1 MLAWGCS
8 PHPARVSVP
17 DRTPATLAGVPE
29 DDLFAQRR
37 RKVDE
42 LAALG
47 VPAYNVDFKP
57 TATLGDARR
66 QAPAG
71 SDAGEGPAVAVAGR
85 IMSLRPMGGMAFAH
99 IEDEDARLQVWL
111 KSDRLDQAQWKVVE
125 LLDLGD
131 IVGVRGPMV
140 RTRRGEPSVLADE
153 VVLLVKALRPPP
165 EKWHGLQDTETRLR
179 KRYLDLLS
187 SAEQRRHFAA
197 RSRVV
202 RSVRRTLDS
211 RGYLEVETPILQLLA
226 GGASAR
232 PFRTHWNALDTDVFL
247 RIAIELHL
255 KRLLVGGYRRVYE
268 IGRVFRNEG
277 LSPRHNPEFTM
288 LEAYE
293 AFGDYHTMREL
304 TEAIIVDAANAVGPL
319 PAAEGG
325 DAPCDNPLARRL
337 EGRPID
343 LTPPFRTAP
352 MAELIAEHA
361 GFDPVAAWDDGSLR
375 TRAESLGVVL
385 QPGMGD
391 GAVFMEI
398 YEQKVEHRLWD
409 PTFVLDYPAEV
420 SPLARRRRD
429 DPRFVERFELVVAG
443 RELANAF
450 SELNDPID
458 QRQRFEAQVRRR
470 AAGDEEAPP
479 LDEDFLEAIETGMP
493 PAGGLGIGVDRLTM
507 LLTDSPTIR
516 EVLLFPQMR
525 PEARTAPASPQDAQP
540 RIEFSADAFPVV
552 PEESG
557 Q

>member
-1 MLAWGCS
+1 
-8 PHPARVSVP
+8 
-17 DRTPATLAGVPE
+17 VPE
-29 DDLFAQRR
+29 DDLIAQRR

-47 VPAYNVDFKP
+47 VPSYNVDFKP
-57 TATLGDARR
+57 DATLDQARARLIAFEDEHGPPPADAPPDQGPR
-66 QAPAG
+66 
-71 SDAGEGPAVAVAGR
+71 EGPTVSVAGR
-85 IMSLRPMGGMAFAH
+85 IVQLRLQGKVAFAH
-99 IEDEDARLQVWL
+99 IEDEDTRLQLWL
-111 KSDRLDQAQWKVVE
+111 KSDRLGEQQWNLVR

-131 IVGVRGPMV
+131 IVAVRGPLT

-153 VVLLVKALRPPP
+153 VTLLVKALRPPP
-165 EKWHGLQDTETRLR
+165 EKFHGLQDTETRFR

-187 SAEQRRHFAA
+187 HAEQRRHFAT
-197 RSRVV
+197 RTRIVQ
-202 RSVRRTLDS
+202 SVRRTLDS
-211 RGYLEVETPILQLLA
+211 RGYLEVETPILLGLA

-232 PFRTHWNALDTDVFL
+232 PFRTHWNALDTDVYL

-255 KRLLVGGYRRVYE
+255 KRLLVGGYRAVYE
-268 IGRVFRNEG
+268 MGRVFRNEG

-293 AFGDYHTMREL
+293 AYADYNTMREL
-304 TEAIIVDAANAVGPL
+304 TEAIFVDAASAVGSL
-319 PAAEGG
+319 PASDDG
-325 DAPCDNPLARRL
+325 DADADATSNENPLLRRL
-337 EGRPID
+337 EGRPLD
-343 LTPPFRTAP
+343 LTPPFRTAR
-352 MAELIAEHA
+352 MADLIAQTCA
-361 GFDPVAAWDDGSLR
+361 FDPVQAWDDGTLR
-375 TRAESLGVVL
+375 RRAEDIGVVL
-385 QPGMGD
+385 APGMGD

-398 YEQKVEHRLWD
+398 YEQKVEHTLWD

-458 QRQRFEAQVRRR
+458 QRRRFEDQARRR

-493 PAGGLGIGVDRLTM
+493 PAGGLGVGIDRLVM
-507 LLTDSPTIR
+507 LLTDSPAIR

-525 PEARTAPASPQDAQP
+525 PQVAATQETAP
-540 RIEFSADAFPVV
+540 
-552 PEESG
+552 
-557 Q
+557 

>member
-1 MLAWGCS
+1 VAEG
-8 PHPARVSVP
+8 
-17 DRTPATLAGVPE
+17 
-29 DDLFAQRR
+29 DLLAQRR

-57 TATLGDARR
+57 DATLDEAR
-66 QAPAG
+66 QKLETWEAEQPPAAADEPG
-71 SDAGEGPAVAVAGR
+71 PREGPRVAVAGR
-85 IMSLRPMGGMAFAH
+85 VMQLRPQGGMAFAH
-99 IEDEDARLQVWL
+99 IEDEDTRLQIWL
-111 KSDRLDQAQWKVVE
+111 KSDRLGEQPWNLVK

-165 EKWHGLQDTETRLR
+165 EKWHGLQDTETRFR

-187 SAEQRRHFAA
+187 NVEQRRHFVT

-202 RSVRRTLDS
+202 QSVRRTLDT

-232 PFRTHWNALDTDVFL
+232 PFRSHWNALDTDVYL

-293 AFGDYHTMREL
+293 AYGDYNTMREL
-304 TEAIIVDAANAVGPL
+304 TEAIFVDAARAVGP
-319 PAAEGG
+319 A
-325 DAPCDNPLARRL
+325 DNPLQRSY
-337 EGRPID
+337 EGKSLD
-343 LTPPFRTAP
+343 LTPPFRTAR
-352 MAELIAEHA
+352 MADLIAHTV
-361 GFDPVAAWDDGSLR
+361 GFDPVAAWDEGTLR
-375 TRAESLGVVL
+375 QRAEQIGVVL
-385 QPGMGD
+385 APGMGD

-398 YEQKVEHRLWD
+398 YEQKVEHTLWD

-420 SPLARRRRD
+420 SPLARRRND

-458 QRQRFEAQVRRR
+458 QRRRFEEQVRKR
-470 AAGDEEAPP
+470 AAGDVEAPP

-493 PAGGLGIGVDRLTM
+493 PAGGLGVGIDRLVM
-507 LLTDSPTIR
+507 LLTDSPAIR

-525 PEARTAPASPQDAQP
+525 PQHESTKSVSPTEEPPTAEANSVSPNSFSPTEEPPPATAP
-540 RIEFSADAFPVV
+540 
-552 PEESG
+552 PEPT

>member
-1 MLAWGCS
+1 M
-8 PHPARVSVP
+8 
-17 DRTPATLAGVPE
+17 PE
-29 DDLFAQRR
+29 DDLIAQRR

-47 VPAYNVDFKP
+47 VPSYNVDFKP
-57 TATLGDARR
+57 DATLDAARR
-66 QAPAG
+66 LAPAEG
-71 SDAGEGPAVAVAGR
+71 EEGPALAVAGR
-85 IMSLRPMGGMAFAH
+85 IVQLRGQGKMVFAH
-99 IEDEDARLQVWL
+99 LDDGETRLQAWFRFDHVGE
-111 KSDRLDQAQWKVVE
+111 QGWKVVE

-131 IVGVRGPMV
+131 IVGVRGVMT
-140 RTRRGEPSVLADE
+140 RTRRGEPSLLVGELT
-153 VVLLVKALRPPP
+153 VLVKALRPPP
-165 EKWHGLQDTETRLR
+165 EKFHGLQDTETRYR

-187 SAEQRRHFAA
+187 HAEQRRHFAA

-202 RSVRRTLDS
+202 RSVRDTLDR

-232 PFRTHWNALDTDVFL
+232 PFRTHWNALDTDVYL

-293 AFGDYHTMREL
+293 AYGDYHTMREL
-304 TEAIIVDAANAVGPL
+304 TESIIVDAANAVGPL
-319 PAAEGG
+319 PRDGDGDTGEAAQEGG

-337 EGRPID
+337 EGRSLD
-343 LTPPFRTAP
+343 LTPPFRTAR
-352 MAELIAEHA
+352 MAELIAERA
-361 GFDPVAAWDDGSLR
+361 GFDPVAAWDDGTLR
-375 TRAESLGVVL
+375 QRAEQIGVELRV
-385 QPGMGD
+385 PGMGD

-398 YEQKVEHRLWD
+398 YEQKVEPTLWD

-458 QRQRFEAQVRRR
+458 QRQRFEDQVRKR

-493 PAGGLGIGVDRLTM
+493 PAGGMGMGIDRLVM
-507 LLTDSPTIR
+507 LLTDSAAIR
-516 EVLLFPQMR
+516 DVILFPQMR
-525 PEARTAPASPQDAQP
+525 PQVTQT
-540 RIEFSADAFPVV
+540 
-552 PEESG
+552 
-557 Q
+557 

>member
-1 MLAWGCS
+1 V
-8 PHPARVSVP
+8 PTVS
-17 DRTPATLAGVPE
+17 DN
-29 DDLFAQRR
+29 DLIAQRR

-47 VPAYNVDFKP
+47 VPAYNVDFQP
-57 TATLGDARR
+57 DATLEQARHKLVAWEAANPAPDGD
-66 QAPAG
+66 
-71 SDAGEGPAVAVAGR
+71 DAGPREGPVVTVAGR
-85 IMSLRPMGGMAFAH
+85 VMQLRAQGRMAFAH
-99 IEDEDARLQVWL
+99 IEDEDTRLQIWL
-111 KSDRLDQAQWKVVE
+111 RSDRLGDLPWSVVK
-125 LLDLGD
+125 LLDLCD

-140 RTRRGEPSVLADE
+140 RTRRGEPSVLAGE
-153 VVLLVKALRPPP
+153 LVLLVKSLRPPP
-165 EKWHGLQDTETRLR
+165 EKWHGLQDTETRFR

-187 SAEQRRHFAA
+187 HAEQRRHFIA
-197 RSRVV
+197 RSRIVK
-202 RSVRRTLDS
+202 SVRRSLDT

-232 PFRTHWNALDTDVFL
+232 PFRTHWNALDTDVYL

-293 AFGDYHTMREL
+293 AYGDYHTMREL
-304 TEAIIVDAANAVGPL
+304 TESIIVDAAGAIGPL
-319 PAAEGG
+319 PPEEGAG

-337 EGRPID
+337 EGRPLD
-343 LTPPFRTAP
+343 LTPPFRTAR
-352 MAELIAEHA
+352 MADLIAERV
-361 GFDPVAAWDDGSLR
+361 GFDPVAAWDDGTLR
-375 TRAESLGVVL
+375 RRAEDIGVEL
-385 QPGMGD
+385 RAGGMGD

-398 YEQKVEHRLWD
+398 YEQRVEHTIWD

-420 SPLARRRRD
+420 TPLARRRSD
-429 DPRFVERFELVVAG
+429 DDRFVERFELVVAG

-458 QRQRFEAQVRRR
+458 QRRRFEDQVRKR
-470 AAGDEEAPP
+470 AAGDEEATP

-493 PAGGLGIGVDRLTM
+493 PAGGLGIGIDRLVM
-507 LLTDSPTIR
+507 LLTDSPAIR

-525 PEARTAPASPQDAQP
+525 PQVATTREPAP
-540 RIEFSADAFPVV
+540 
-552 PEESG
+552 
-557 Q
+557 

>member
-1 MLAWGCS
+1 VAT
-8 PHPARVSVP
+8 VS
-17 DRTPATLAGVPE
+17 DN
-29 DDLFAQRR
+29 DLIAQRR

-57 TATLGDARR
+57 DATLEQARQNLETWEAQNPAPPDADA
-66 QAPAG
+66 QQGAG
-71 SDAGEGPAVAVAGR
+71 PREGPRVAVAGR
-85 IMSLRPMGGMAFAH
+85 VMQFRPQGGMAFAH
-99 IEDEDARLQVWL
+99 IEDEDTRLQIWL
-111 KSDRLDQAQWKVVE
+111 KSDRLGEQQWNVVK

-131 IVGVRGPMV
+131 IVAVRGPMV

-153 VVLLVKALRPPP
+153 VVLLVKSLRPPP

-187 SAEQRRHFAA
+187 SAEQRRHFAT
-197 RSRVV
+197 RSRIVQ
-202 RSVRRTLDS
+202 SVRRTLDA

-226 GGASAR
+226 GGASAK
-232 PFRTHWNALDTDVFL
+232 PFRTHWNALDTEVFL

-277 LSPRHNPEFTM
+277 LSTRHNPEFTM

-293 AFGDYHTMREL
+293 AYGDYDTMREL
-304 TEAIIVDAANAVGPL
+304 TEAIIVDAAR
-319 PAAEGG
+319 AAG
-325 DAPCDNPLARRL
+325 DQ
-337 EGRPID
+337 PID
-343 LTPPFRTAP
+343 LTPPFRSAR
-352 MAELIAEHA
+352 MADLIRERA
-361 GFDPVAAWDDGSLR
+361 GFDPVQAWDDGTLR
-375 TRAESLGVVL
+375 KRAEEIGVVL
-385 QPGMGD
+385 TPSMGD

-398 YEQKVEHRLWD
+398 YEQKVEHTLAE

-420 SPLARRRRD
+420 SPLARRRSD

-458 QRQRFEAQVRRR
+458 QRRRFEDQVRKR
-470 AAGDEEAPP
+470 AAGDEEAAP

-493 PAGGLGIGVDRLTM
+493 PAGGLGIGIDRLVM
-507 LLTDSPTIR
+507 LLTGSPAIR
-516 EVLLFPQMR
+516 DVMLFPQMR
-525 PEARTAPASPQDAQP
+525 PQPSQTPPPPPEQEPQQ
-540 RIEFSADAFPVV
+540 
-552 PEESG
+552 
-557 Q
+557 

>member
-1 MLAWGCS
+1 M
-8 PHPARVSVP
+8 P
-17 DRTPATLAGVPE
+17 DN
-29 DDLFAQRR
+29 DLFAQRR

-57 TATLGDARR
+57 DSTPEEARR
-66 QAPAG
+66 QLESWEAEHPA
-71 SDAGEGPAVAVAGR
+71 SPDDDAAQSPREGPRVAVAGR
-85 IMSLRPMGGMAFAH
+85 VMQLRPQGRMAFAH
-99 IEDEDARLQVWL
+99 IEDGDARLQVWL
-111 KSDRLDQAQWKVVE
+111 KSDRLGEKQWDLVK

-165 EKWHGLQDTETRLR
+165 EKWHGLQDTETRFR

-187 SAEQRRHFAA
+187 NAEQRRHF
-197 RSRVV
+197 V
-202 RSVRRTLDS
+202 RRTRIVQSVRRTLDA

-232 PFRTHWNALDTDVFL
+232 PFRSHWNALDTDVYL

-293 AFGDYHTMREL
+293 AYGDYDAMREL
-304 TEAIIVDAANAVGPL
+304 TEAIFVDAANAVGAQEPDGDPL
-319 PAAEGG
+319 
-325 DAPCDNPLARRL
+325 LRTL
-337 EGRPID
+337 EGRPLD
-343 LTPPFRTAP
+343 LTAPFRTAR
-352 MAELIAEHA
+352 MADLIGERT
-361 GFDPVAAWDDGSLR
+361 GFDPLQAWDDGSLR
-375 TRAESLGVVL
+375 QRAEQIGVVL
-385 QPGMGD
+385 GAGMGD

-398 YEQKVEHRLWD
+398 YEQRVEHTLWD

-420 SPLARRRRD
+420 SPLARRRHD

-458 QRQRFEAQVRRR
+458 QRRRFEDQVRKR

-493 PAGGLGIGVDRLTM
+493 PAGGLGVGIDRLVM
-507 LLTDSPTIR
+507 LLTDSPAIR

-525 PEARTAPASPQDAQP
+525 PQQ
-540 RIEFSADAFPVV
+540 
-552 PEESG
+552 
-557 Q
+557 

>member
-1 MLAWGCS
+1 
-8 PHPARVSVP
+8 VP
-17 DRTPATLAGVPE
+17 DN
-29 DDLFAQRR
+29 DLIAQRR

-57 TATLGDARR
+57 DATMEQAR
-66 QAPAG
+66 QALVAWEAEHPDTPDTADAPDATGAPQAG
-71 SDAGEGPAVAVAGR
+71 PRVAVAGR
-85 IMSLRPMGGMAFAH
+85 LAQLRPQGRMAFAH
-99 IEDEDARLQVWL
+99 VEDEDTRLQVWL
-111 KSDRLDQAQWKVVE
+111 KSDRLGELQWKVVQ

-131 IVGVRGPMV
+131 IVGVRGPLV

-165 EKWHGLQDTETRLR
+165 EKFHGLQDTETRLR

-187 SAEQRRHFAA
+187 SAEQRRHFAT

-202 RSVRRTLDS
+202 RSVRRTLDA

-232 PFRTHWNALDTDVFL
+232 PFRTHWNALDTEVYL

-293 AFGDYHTMREL
+293 AYGDYHTMREL
-304 TEAIIVDAANAVGPL
+304 TESIIVDAAGAIGPL
-319 PAAEGG
+319 PPEHDGG
-325 DAPCDNPLARRL
+325 DAPCDDPLARRL
-337 EGRPID
+337 EGRALD
-343 LTPPFRTAP
+343 LTPPFRTAR
-352 MAELIAEHA
+352 MADLIAERA
-361 GFDPVAAWDDGSLR
+361 GFDPVKAWDEGTLR
-375 TRAESLGVVL
+375 QRAEAIGVVL
-385 QPGMGD
+385 TPAMGD

-398 YEQKVEHRLWD
+398 YEQKVEHTLWD

-420 SPLARRRRD
+420 SPLARRRKD
-429 DPRFVERFELVVAG
+429 DERFVERFELVVAG

-458 QRQRFEAQVRRR
+458 QRRRFEDQVRKR
-470 AAGDEEAPP
+470 AAGDEEAAP

-493 PAGGLGIGVDRLTM
+493 PAGGLGIGIDRLVM
-507 LLTDSPTIR
+507 LLTDSAAIR
-516 EVLLFPQMR
+516 DVMLFPQMR
-525 PEARTAPASPQDAQP
+525 PQPAETRGP
-540 RIEFSADAFPVV
+540 RP
-552 PEESG
+552 
-557 Q
+557 

>member
-1 MLAWGCS
+1 M
-8 PHPARVSVP
+8 
-17 DRTPATLAGVPE
+17 PE
-29 DDLFAQRR
+29 DDLIAQRR
-37 RKVDE
+37 RKVEE

-47 VPAYNVDFKP
+47 VPSYNVDFRP
-57 TATLGDARR
+57 DLTLDEARR
-66 QAPAG
+66 KLIAWEAEAG
-71 SDAGEGPAVAVAGR
+71 DPGDTADGGPREGPRIAVAGR
-85 IMSLRPMGGMAFAH
+85 IVQLRPQGRMAFAH
-99 IEDEDARLQVWL
+99 IEDEDTRLQLWL
-111 KSDRLDQAQWKVVE
+111 KSDRLGEAAWNIVE
-125 LLDLGD
+125 RLDLGD
-131 IVGVRGPMV
+131 IVGVRGPLV

-165 EKWHGLQDTETRLR
+165 EKFHGLQDTETRFR

-187 SAEQRRHFAA
+187 HAEQRQHFAT
-197 RSRVV
+197 RSRIVQ
-202 RSVRRTLDS
+202 SVRRTLDA

-232 PFRTHWNALDTDVFL
+232 PFRSHWNALDTDVFL

-293 AFGDYHTMREL
+293 AYGDYNTMREL
-304 TEAIIVDAANAVGPL
+304 TEAIFVDAATAVG
-319 PAAEGG
+319 G
-325 DAPCDNPLARRL
+325 DNPLVREL
-337 EGRPID
+337 EGKPLD
-343 LTPPFRTAP
+343 LTPPFRTAR
-352 MAELIAEHA
+352 MADLIAERV
-361 GFDPVAAWDDGSLR
+361 GFDPVKAWDDGTLR
-375 TRAESLGVVL
+375 SKAEQIGVVL
-385 QPGMGD
+385 APGIGD

-398 YEQKVEHRLWD
+398 YEQKVEHTLWD

-420 SPLARRRRD
+420 SPLARRRKD

-458 QRQRFEAQVRRR
+458 QRQRFEDQARRR

-493 PAGGLGIGVDRLTM
+493 PAGGLGVGIDRLVM
-507 LLTDSPTIR
+507 LLTDSPAIR
-516 EVLLFPQMR
+516 DVLLFPQMR
-525 PEARTAPASPQDAQP
+525 PQS
-540 RIEFSADAFPVV
+540 SATKP
-552 PEESG
+552 S
-557 Q
+557 

>member
-1 MLAWGCS
+1 
-8 PHPARVSVP
+8 VP
-17 DRTPATLAGVPE
+17 DN
-29 DDLFAQRR
+29 DLVAQRR
-37 RKVDE
+37 RKLDE

-47 VPAYNVDFKP
+47 VAPYNVDFKP
-57 TATLGDARR
+57 DATLEQARR
-66 QAPAG
+66 RLVDWETEHPA
-71 SDAGEGPAVAVAGR
+71 DAQDAQEASGPREGPRVAVAGR
-85 IMSLRPMGGMAFAH
+85 IAQLRPQGRMAFAH
-99 IEDEDARLQVWL
+99 IEDEDTRLQVWL
-111 KSDRLDQAQWKVVE
+111 KSDRLGEQQWEVVK

-153 VVLLVKALRPPP
+153 VTLLVKALRPPP

-187 SAEQRRHFAA
+187 NVEQRRHFAT
-197 RSRVV
+197 RSRIVK
-202 RSVRRTLDS
+202 SVRDTLDK

-232 PFRTHWNALDTDVFL
+232 PFRTHWNALDTDVYL

-293 AFGDYHTMREL
+293 AYGDYHTMREL
-304 TEAIIVDAANAVGPL
+304 TEAIIVEAANAIGPL
-319 PAAEGG
+319 PPSDGAGE
-325 DAPCDNPLARRL
+325 APRDNPLVRRL
-337 EGRPID
+337 EGKPLD
-343 LTPPFRTAP
+343 LTPPFRAAR
-352 MAELIAEHA
+352 MAELIGERV
-361 GFDPVAAWDDGSLR
+361 GFDPVQAWDDGTLR
-375 TRAESLGVVL
+375 QRAEEIGVVL
-385 QPGMGD
+385 GPGMGD

-398 YEQKVEHRLWD
+398 YEQRVEHTLWD

-420 SPLARRRRD
+420 TPLARRRKD

-458 QRQRFEAQVRRR
+458 QRRRFEEQVRKR

-493 PAGGLGIGVDRLTM
+493 PAGGLGIGIDRLVM
-507 LLTDSPTIR
+507 LLTDSPAIR

-525 PEARTAPASPQDAQP
+525 PQPAETRSGGGGDAQ
-540 RIEFSADAFPVV
+540 
-552 PEESG
+552 
-557 Q
+557 

>member
-1 MLAWGCS
+1 M
-8 PHPARVSVP
+8 
-17 DRTPATLAGVPE
+17 PE
-29 DDLFAQRR
+29 DDLIAQRR

-47 VPAYNVDFKP
+47 VPSYNVDFKP
-57 TATLGDARR
+57 DATLDEARTR
-66 QAPAG
+66 LVAFEDEQGPVPAG
-71 SDAGEGPAVAVAGR
+71 APPDEGPREGPTVRVAGR
-85 IMSLRPMGGMAFAH
+85 IVQLRLQGRVAFAH
-99 IEDEDARLQVWL
+99 IEDEDTRLQLWL
-111 KSDRLDQAQWKVVE
+111 KSDRLGEQQWNLVK

-131 IVGVRGPMV
+131 IVAARGPLT

-153 VVLLVKALRPPP
+153 VTLLVKALRPPP
-165 EKWHGLQDTETRLR
+165 EKFHGLQDTETRFR

-187 SAEQRRHFAA
+187 HAEQRRHFAT
-197 RSRVV
+197 RSRIVQ
-202 RSVRRTLDS
+202 SVRRTLDA
-211 RGYLEVETPILQLLA
+211 RGYLEVETPMLLGLA

-232 PFRTHWNALDTDVFL
+232 PFRTHWNALDTDVYL

-293 AFGDYHTMREL
+293 AYADYDVMREL
-304 TEAIIVDAANAVGPL
+304 TEAIIVDAANAVGADGSAL
-319 PAAEGG
+319 
-325 DAPCDNPLARRL
+325 LRTL
-337 EGRPID
+337 EGKPLD
-343 LTPPFRTAP
+343 LTAPFRTAR
-352 MAELIAEHA
+352 MADLIAGQV
-361 GFDPVAAWDDGSLR
+361 GFDAVKAWDDGTLR
-375 TRAESLGVVL
+375 QRAEDIGVVL
-385 QPGMGD
+385 GPGMGD

-398 YEQKVEHRLWD
+398 YEQKVEHTLWD

-420 SPLARRRRD
+420 SPLARRRKD
-429 DPRFVERFELVVAG
+429 DDRFVERFELVVAG

-458 QRQRFEAQVRRR
+458 QRRRFEDQVRKR

-493 PAGGLGIGVDRLTM
+493 PAGGLGIGIDRLVM
-507 LLTDSPTIR
+507 LLTDSPAIR

-525 PEARTAPASPQDAQP
+525 PTAATTGEPPAEAMARREPA
-540 RIEFSADAFPVV
+540 IEFTTDAFPVL
-552 PEESG
+552 PEEQSP
-557 Q
+557 